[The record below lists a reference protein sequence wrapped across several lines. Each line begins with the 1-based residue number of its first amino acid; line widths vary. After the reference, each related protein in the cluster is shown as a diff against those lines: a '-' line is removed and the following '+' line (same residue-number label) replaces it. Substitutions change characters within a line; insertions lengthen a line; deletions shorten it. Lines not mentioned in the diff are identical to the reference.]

1 MPNEFKVKNG
11 LLVSGSTNINSSGSS
26 IFTIDGTSGRLF
38 SVDDSLSGSLFSVN
52 TAAGLPVIEA
62 FSDNTVRIG
71 QYGQRAL
78 FVSQSKVGIGKESAL
93 NGLLDVSG
101 SITVTGSVNVTGSI
115 TGSLLGTASFAVSAS
130 WAPGGGAASSN
141 LIFSGSVTAS
151 VNVSSTNA
159 FNVVSAS
166 NTLIQVTPNRTLL
179 VGDATQIPNEA
190 AWKSP
195 GVFGSGSANKVLV
208 GYLVSVTN
216 GATIGANNS
225 NFSSWADLNIAG
237 TNLIFRSS
245 ETEIMRMTSAGNFG
259 IGVTSP
265 GAKLHVAGAVSA
277 SNFTGSLLGTAS
289 FAISASF
296 TTSASLAISASW
308 APSASKWTANG
319 LNIYYNIGKVGIGV
333 TAPTV
338 ALDIAAGSIK
348 AGSNTATEGTV
359 ILQDYYSSGNL
370 TNFGTNRSS
379 GGPVISY
386 ASVPSTVT
394 TNNFTSTFSSPAGR
408 SAIILEDRISFY
420 TTSSQ
425 TVTSGS
431 AIGIAERVRIADT
444 GQLAFYRYTSTSS
457 FPGTVAAVLAVDSSG
472 NVITTAA
479 SGSAGGGSG
488 IPGGA
493 NTTIQF
499 NDSNTFSGS
508 GNFTFTKAT
517 NTVRI
522 QASGSALLV
531 ISGSQGE
538 LLRIQDSGSSST
550 TLATI
555 SSGSRNVFTFT
566 TSSLLVTGSIVAN
579 IETDAL
585 HYGRIVVTPSTN
597 QNDYAPTGWN
607 DADPAKATTLNINAG
622 ASIKI
627 TGLAGGTAG
636 RLAVL
641 KNSSTDRLIIL
652 EDSSSAST
660 ATNRFDLRNPIFL
673 LPNGSATL
681 LYDGVDN
688 VWQPLGTSGG
698 IGFDAFFDT
707 YDDFIG
713 AAGAFTTTAGQIGRF
728 GGIGVGSGT
737 SGQAGTYLVNTTE
750 KPLGIAQI
758 DTGTATTG
766 TATLGSADGAFLIP
780 ANGQAV
786 FLCRIAVEAL
796 STAGDEYQIFAG
808 FQDAV
813 GTTNVTDGVYWTYT
827 RTASTSWQG
836 ATANNSTR
844 TTTGAAGPTV
854 DTNYIWLGI
863 YVNSTW
869 TRATYFYSTDSLTWI
884 IAGEL
889 TTNLPTSA
897 RPTGFGVTINKT
909 AGGTQR
915 NCSIDLL
922 GFRYDI
928 QRG

>member
-101 SITVTGSVNVTGSI
+101 SVTVTGSINVTGSI

-166 NTLIQVTPNRTLL
+166 NTLMQVTPNRTLL
-179 VGDATQIPNEA
+179 VGDATQIPNET

-195 GVFGSGSANKVLV
+195 GVFGSGSANKVLA
-208 GYLVSVTN
+208 GYLVSTTN
-216 GATIGANNS
+216 GATIGANNF
-225 NFSSWADLNIAG
+225 NFTSWADLNIAG

-245 ETEIMRMTSAGNFG
+245 ETEYMRLTSAGNFG

-289 FAISASF
+289 FA
-296 TTSASLAISASW
+296 TSASW
-308 APSASKWTANG
+308 APGGGGASFPYTGSAVITGSLVVTGSLSITGSIILGASASIFTTTLAGSTGQSIFIGNGGLSSSYFAPILGFYNYGFGYNALVSVTNGYGNVALGWNSLRSTTTGYQNVAVGQDALSSSISGYQNVAIGLDALSTGTDQTYNVAIGYLALKNLRKTGGASGAN
-319 LNIYYNIGKVGIGV
+319 VGIGYGAGLYASAAIPNTGSINSV
-333 TAPTV
+333 YLGFNTRTGQTDANNEVVLGAQATGNGSNSVTLGNASITKTILRSNVGIGTTAPTV

-359 ILQDYYSSGNL
+359 ILQDYYTAGNL

-386 ASVPSTVT
+386 ASVPSTASAY
-394 TNNFTSTFSSPAGR
+394 NFTSTFSSPAGR

-420 TTSSQ
+420 TTASQ

-444 GQLAFYRYTSTSS
+444 GQLSFFRYTTTSS
-457 FPGTVAAVLAVDSSG
+457 FPGTVAAILAVDSSG

-479 SGSAGGGSG
+479 SGSAGGGGSG

-499 NDSNTFSGS
+499 NDSNAFSGS

-517 NTVRI
+517 NTVKI
-522 QASGSALLV
+522 QGSGSVLLH
-531 ISGSQGE
+531 ITGSQGD
-538 LLRIQDSGSSST
+538 LLRIQDSGSSPG

-555 SSGSRNVFTFT
+555 SSGSRNVLTVT
-566 TSSLLVTGSIVAN
+566 TSSVVITGSLDVSGSFTASLQSGFAWVGDSNGRAVA
-579 IETDAL
+579 I
-585 HYGRIVVTPSTN
+585 STSSIGGGGG
-597 QNDYAPTGWN
+597 AV
-607 DADPAKATTLNINAG
+607 DP
-622 ASIKI
+622 KI
-627 TGLAGGTAG
+627 TAAANL
-636 RLAVL
+636 
-641 KNSSTDRLIIL
+641 
-652 EDSSSAST
+652 
-660 ATNRFDLRNPIFL
+660 FL
-673 LPNGSATL
+673 F
-681 LYDGVDN
+681 Y
-688 VWQPLGTSGG
+688 
-698 IGFDAFFDT
+698 
-707 YDDFIG
+707 
-713 AAGAFTTTAGQIGRF
+713 
-728 GGIGVGSGT
+728 
-737 SGQAGTYLVNTTE
+737 
-750 KPLGIAQI
+750 
-758 DTGTATTG
+758 
-766 TATLGSADGAFLIP
+766 
-780 ANGQAV
+780 
-786 FLCRIAVEAL
+786 
-796 STAGDEYQIFAG
+796 
-808 FQDAV
+808 
-813 GTTNVTDGVYWTYT
+813 
-827 RTASTSWQG
+827 
-836 ATANNSTR
+836 
-844 TTTGAAGPTV
+844 
-854 DTNYIWLGI
+854 NY
-863 YVNSTW
+863 
-869 TRATYFYSTDSLTWI
+869 
-884 IAGEL
+884 
-889 TTNLPTSA
+889 
-897 RPTGFGVTINKT
+897 
-909 AGGTQR
+909 
-915 NCSIDLL
+915 
-922 GFRYDI
+922 
-928 QRG
+928 